1 MANSGVLK
9 MKMLA
14 LWEIL
19 RQESDAEHPLST
31 NELCRKLQAKGIP
44 CERKSVATDMAQF
57 KSYGFDVESKKI
69 GRERVYYIED
79 RQFSVPELKI
89 LIDAVQAATFITEK
103 KTGEMVDKIAALG
116 GSHRSEI
123 LRSNIVRFN
132 TRKHTNES
140 IYYSVNELEQALIQK
155 RQASFLYF
163 DLNEKHERVYR
174 KEQKRYVVDPIALVF
189 LGDNYYLM
197 CYSTKYEQIVS
208 YRVDRM
214 ENVTALDTPACPQ
227 AQLPEEQIAA
237 FTEQTFRMYGGEAE
251 TVTLRFTNELIGTI
265 YDKFGEDTQM
275 LRVDEDTC
283 AARVT
288 VQVSPTFWGWVFQFR
303 GELQITEPR
312 DLIDT
317 YKARLENACA
327 EME

>member
-1 MANSGVLK
+1 MANNGVLK

-19 RQESDAEHPLST
+19 RQDSDADHPLST
-31 NELCRKLQAKGIP
+31 NELCRKLNAKGIP
-44 CERKSVATDMAQF
+44 CERKSVPTDMAQF
-57 KSYGFDVESKKI
+57 KDYGFEVESKKI

-89 LIDAVQAATFITEK
+89 LIDAVQAATFITPKKSAELVEK
-103 KTGEMVDKIAALG
+103 LAALG
-116 GSHRSEI
+116 GSHRAEI
-123 LRSNIVRFN
+123 LRSNIVHFN

-140 IYYSVNELEQALIQK
+140 IFYSVNELEQALIQK

-174 KEQKRYVVDPIALVF
+174 KEQKRYIVDPIALVF
-189 LGDNYYLM
+189 LSDNYYLM

-214 ENVTALDTPACPQ
+214 ENVTVLETPACPQ

-237 FTEQTFRMYGGEAE
+237 FTEQTFKMFGGETE
-251 TVTLRFTNELIGTI
+251 EVTLRFSDELIGTV

-275 LRVDEDTC
+275 YRVDENSC
-283 AARVT
+283 GAKVT

-303 GELQITEPR
+303 GELEIVEPQE
-312 DLIDT
+312 LIDT
-317 YKARLENACA
+317 YKSLLEGACQ
-327 EME
+327 

>member
-1 MANSGVLK
+1 MANNGVLK

-19 RQESDAEHPLST
+19 KQESDPEHPLST
-31 NELCRKLQAKGIP
+31 NELCQKLHAKGIP
-44 CERKSVATDMAQF
+44 CERKSIATDMAQF
-57 KSYGFDVESKKI
+57 KRYGFDVENKKI
-69 GRERVYYIED
+69 GRERVYFIED

-103 KTGEMVDKIAALG
+103 KTTEMVEKIATLG

-189 LGDNYYLM
+189 LGDNYYLIASPQRAV
-197 CYSTKYEQIVS
+197 STVMNASSLTRMPVPQIV
-208 YRVDRM
+208 
-214 ENVTALDTPACPQ
+214 
-227 AQLPEEQIAA
+227 
-237 FTEQTFRMYGGEAE
+237 
-251 TVTLRFTNELIGTI
+251 
-265 YDKFGEDTQM
+265 
-275 LRVDEDTC
+275 
-283 AARVT
+283 
-288 VQVSPTFWGWVFQFR
+288 
-303 GELQITEPR
+303 
-312 DLIDT
+312 
-317 YKARLENACA
+317 
-327 EME
+327 

>member
-1 MANSGVLK
+1 MANTGVLK

-31 NELCRKLQAKGIP
+31 NELCRKLNEKGIP
-44 CERKSVATDMAQF
+44 CERKSVPTDMAQF
-57 KSYGFDVESKKI
+57 KNYGFEVESKKV

-103 KTGEMVDKIAALG
+103 KSAELVEKIAALG
-116 GSHRSEI
+116 GSHRADI
-123 LRSNIVRFN
+123 LRSNIVHFN

-140 IYYSVNELEQALIQK
+140 IYYSVNELEQALIEK
-155 RQASFLYF
+155 RQVSFFYF
-163 DLNEKHERVYR
+163 DLNENHQRVYR
-174 KEQKRYVVDPIALVF
+174 KDQQLYVVDPIALVF
-189 LGDNYYLM
+189 LNDNYYLM
-197 CYSTKYEQIVS
+197 CYSTKYERIVS

-214 ENVTALDTPACPQ
+214 EKVSMLDAPACPQ
-227 AQLPEEQIAA
+227 AQLPEDQIAA
-237 FTEQTFRMYGGEAE
+237 FTEQTFKMFGGEVE
-251 TVTLRFTNELIGTI
+251 TVTLRFSNELIGTI

-275 LRVDEDTC
+275 TRIDEYTC
-283 AARVT
+283 EAKVT
-288 VQVSPTFWGWVFQFR
+288 VQVSPTFWGWVFQFC
-303 GELQITEPR
+303 GELQITEPL

-317 YKARLENACA
+317 YKVLLDNAS
-327 EME
+327 E

>member
-1 MANSGVLK
+1 MANNGVLK

-19 RQESDAEHPLST
+19 RQDSDAEHPLST
-31 NELCRKLQAKGIP
+31 NELCRKLNAKGIP
-44 CERKSVATDMAQF
+44 CERKSVPTDMAQF
-57 KSYGFDVESKKI
+57 KDYGFEVESKKI

-89 LIDAVQAATFITEK
+89 LIDAVQAATFITPKKSAELVEK
-103 KTGEMVDKIAALG
+103 LAALG
-116 GSHRSEI
+116 GSHRAEI
-123 LRSNIVRFN
+123 LRSNIVHFN

-140 IYYSVNELEQALIQK
+140 IFYSVNELEQALIQK

-174 KEQKRYVVDPIALVF
+174 KEQKRYIVDPIALVF
-189 LGDNYYLM
+189 LSDNYYLM

-214 ENVTALDTPACPQ
+214 ENVTVLETPACPQ
-227 AQLPEEQIAA
+227 AQLPEQQIAA
-237 FTEQTFRMYGGEAE
+237 FTEQTFKMFGGETE
-251 TVTLRFTNELIGTI
+251 EVTLRFSDELIGTV

-275 LRVDEDTC
+275 YRVDENSC
-283 AARVT
+283 GAKVT

-303 GELQITEPR
+303 GELEIVEPQE
-312 DLIDT
+312 LIDT
-317 YKARLENACA
+317 YKSLLESAS
-327 EME
+327 E

>member
-1 MANSGVLK
+1 MANNGVLK

-57 KSYGFDVESKKI
+57 KSYGFDIESKKI
-69 GRERVYYIED
+69 GRERVYYVED

-89 LIDAVQAATFITEK
+89 LIDAVQAATFIAEK
-103 KTGEMVDKIAALG
+103 KTTEMVEKIATLG

-189 LGDNYYLM
+189 LGDNYYLIASPQRAV
-197 CYSTKYEQIVS
+197 STVMNASSLTRMPVPQIV
-208 YRVDRM
+208 
-214 ENVTALDTPACPQ
+214 
-227 AQLPEEQIAA
+227 
-237 FTEQTFRMYGGEAE
+237 
-251 TVTLRFTNELIGTI
+251 
-265 YDKFGEDTQM
+265 
-275 LRVDEDTC
+275 
-283 AARVT
+283 
-288 VQVSPTFWGWVFQFR
+288 
-303 GELQITEPR
+303 
-312 DLIDT
+312 
-317 YKARLENACA
+317 
-327 EME
+327 

>member
-1 MANSGVLK
+1 MANNGVLK

-19 RQESDAEHPLST
+19 RQDSDAEHPLST
-31 NELCRKLQAKGIP
+31 NELCRKLNAKGIP
-44 CERKSVATDMAQF
+44 CERKSVPTDMAQF
-57 KSYGFDVESKKI
+57 KDYGFEVESKKI

-79 RQFSVPELKI
+79 RQFSIPELKI
-89 LIDAVQAATFITEK
+89 LIDAVQAATFITPKKSTEQVEK
-103 KTGEMVDKIAALG
+103 LAALG
-116 GSHRSEI
+116 GSHRAEI
-123 LRSNIVRFN
+123 LRSNIVHFN

-140 IYYSVNELEQALIQK
+140 IFYSVNELEQALIQK

-174 KEQKRYVVDPIALVF
+174 KEQKRYVVDPVALVF

-214 ENVTALDTPACPQ
+214 ENVTVLETPACPQ
-227 AQLPEEQIAA
+227 AQLPEQQIAA
-237 FTEQTFRMYGGEAE
+237 FTEQTFKMFGGETE
-251 TVTLRFTNELIGTI
+251 EVVLRFSDELIGTV

-275 LRVDEDTC
+275 YRVNENSC
-283 AARVT
+283 GAKVT

-303 GELQITEPR
+303 GELEIVEPQY
-312 DLIDT
+312 LIDT
-317 YKARLENACA
+317 YKSLLENASV
-327 EME
+327 